1 MSDKNDPTGGMTHSA
16 RPSFQVRIPLEW
28 DEQDEVPILYAN
40 QVMVSHMGPEFF
52 LTFGVVTPPMVTDQ
66 LPDALHI
73 RPQVRIAVA
82 REAMPAVVKAL
93 QDSLQRF
100 QQAQRAGAKGTGP
113 GAIQGGAPSGP
124 SGAGPNG
131 G

>member
-1 MSDKNDPTGGMTHSA
+1 MSEANDLPGGMPQSS

-28 DEQDEVPILYAN
+28 EEQEEPPILYAN

-66 LPDALHI
+66 LPDALRI
-73 RPQVRIAVA
+73 QPQVRVVVA

-100 QQAQRAGAKGTGP
+100 QKAQQAAVK
-113 GAIQGGAPSGP
+113 GGAPPGP
-124 SGAGPNG
+124 SSPGPDG
-131 G
+131 GRD